1 MRALGKLDRR
11 QGWGGAGERGRV
23 QACVLAQGETWAA
36 GWRPGLHSGSGGPL
50 QEGMATHPLQY
61 SCLEDPME
69 RGAWWATVHGVTK
82 TQTRLSKQYKG
93 IRAKGQTL

>member
-1 MRALGKLDRR
+1 MTSRNVPC
-11 QGWGGAGERGRV
+11 RV
-23 QACVLAQGETWAA
+23 HRDFPWEVCPEGQIKTLPAVQETWVRSL
-36 GWRPGLHSGSGGPL
+36 GREDPL
-50 QEGMATHPLQY
+50 EKGMATHPLQY

>member
-61 SCLEDPME
+61 SCLDNPMD
-69 RGAWWATVHGVTK
+69 RGAWRV
-82 TQTRLSKQYKG
+82 
-93 IRAKGQTL
+93 AKGP